1 MAGDTFGSFS
11 SMYCRNATVN
21 PAAFPVAGM
30 AGMVGGA
37 AGAAVTTGDCNDLRD
52 DSGLQRHSAD
62 DNDR

>member
-1 MAGDTFGSFS
+1 
-11 SMYCRNATVN
+11 MYCRNATVN